1 MPMTNCAHC
10 GTHVFESAC
19 ACPHCGTK
27 LRDCGLRHTAA
38 AALMGLALVGC
49 GDKEPSDSG
58 YAPEYGVADTS
69 YLADADGDGVTVGD
83 GDCND
88 DDAAVNPGA
97 TETAGDGVDSNCDG
111 SDDT

>member
-49 GDKEPSDSG
+49 GDKDPSDSAA
-58 YAPEYGVADTS
+58 APEYGVADTS
-69 YLADADGDGVTVGD
+69 YLADADDDGVTIGD

>member
-1 MPMTNCAHC
+1 MPMTSCAHC
-10 GTHVFESAC
+10 GTHVFESSC
-19 ACPHCGTK
+19 SCPHCGTK
-27 LRDCGLRHTAA
+27 LRDCGLRHTAT

-58 YAPEYGVADTS
+58 FAPEYGVADTS

-88 DDAAVNPGA
+88 DDANVFPGA
-97 TETAGDGVDSNCDG
+97 TETAGDSIDSNCDG
-111 SDDT
+111 GDDT